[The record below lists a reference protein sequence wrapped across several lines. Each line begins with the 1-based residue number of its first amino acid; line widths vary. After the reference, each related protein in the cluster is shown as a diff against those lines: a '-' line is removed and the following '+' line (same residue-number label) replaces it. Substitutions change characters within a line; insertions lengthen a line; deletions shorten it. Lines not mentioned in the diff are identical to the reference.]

1 MVSRPVAG
9 PVWSEEAS
17 VACMKLLTEDEGL
30 DGQLQRGVGTADW
43 YRAWMA
49 GLAPVVF
56 WTAAFDWLDSKKP

>member
-1 MVSRPVAG
+1 
-9 PVWSEEAS
+9 
-17 VACMKLLTEDEGL
+17 MKLLTEDEGL